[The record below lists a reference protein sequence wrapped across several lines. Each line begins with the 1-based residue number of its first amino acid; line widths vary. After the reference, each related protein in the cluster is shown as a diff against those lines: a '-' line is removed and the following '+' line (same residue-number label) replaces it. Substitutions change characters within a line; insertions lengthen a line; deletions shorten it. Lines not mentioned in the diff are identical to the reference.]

1 MKGTQMLL
9 EIDGLAKAYRKGARA
24 NDGISLS
31 VEAGEVYGLLG
42 HNGAGKTTLVNQ
54 VIGLL
59 RPDAGRILI
68 GGRDV
73 VADPGY
79 ARRACSIQPQA
90 TLPID
95 GLTPRQA
102 IELVGRIRGSS
113 AVDVRARRARL
124 VDGLDIGE
132 WLDQDGRRLSGGVK
146 RLVSFA
152 MAAVAPGGLV
162 ILDEPTNDVD
172 PVRRRLLWAQVR
184 ALGDEGAAV
193 LLVTHNVVEAERS
206 VDRLAI
212 LDHGRVIVEGS
223 PAQLKERV
231 ADDLRLEL
239 VLEPGAE
246 PPTPAPFVLHTVATG
261 QRILATVPSTAAAAA
276 VGWADALKR
285 AGRVE
290 EFSLAPATLEDVY
303 VELVGRAD
311 ALQNGN
317 GGHGTAGLDG
327 AANAR
332 RNTEE
337 SAHVGAA

>member
-1 MKGTQMLL
+1 
-9 EIDGLAKAYRKGARA
+9 
-24 NDGISLS
+24 
-31 VEAGEVYGLLG
+31 
-42 HNGAGKTTLVNQ
+42 
-54 VIGLL
+54 
-59 RPDAGRILI
+59 
-68 GGRDV
+68 
-73 VADPGY
+73 
-79 ARRACSIQPQA
+79 
-90 TLPID
+90 
-95 GLTPRQA
+95 
-102 IELVGRIRGSS
+102 
-113 AVDVRARRARL
+113 
-124 VDGLDIGE
+124 
-132 WLDQDGRRLSGGVK
+132 
-146 RLVSFA
+146 
-152 MAAVAPGGLV
+152 
-162 ILDEPTNDVD
+162 
-172 PVRRRLLWAQVR
+172 VR

-261 QRILATVPSTAAAAA
+261 QRILATVPSSAAAAA

-317 GGHGTAGLDG
+317 GGHGAAGLDG
-327 AANAR
+327 AVNAR